1 MWVWGCIMA
10 VMKLPNM
17 LPTFVVT
24 ALAVFLIVGLL
35 FWVVSLR

>member
-1 MWVWGCIMA
+1 MA
-10 VMKLPNM
+10 VMKLPNL

-24 ALAVFLIVGLL
+24 AVAVFLIVGLL